1 MLGLMPVPEKEGRL
15 TGSRGSEGPAALRR
29 RLVTARLITLLKV
42 LGGSASLA
50 FWRETRLSGSDWY
63 LIAQIGEYGPLAFT
77 EIANR
82 LRQDK
87 GQASRAVK
95 RLVNAGLLSREHLR
109 APIALTAAGKA
120 AYGRIRRLAKTRNTT
135 LLREL
140 DAGERELLP
149 RLIAKLLGNART
161 LLANAQA
168 LERGGTEPSRGAD
181 TEDALSRKS
190 GNGLPTRDGI
200 IAPQLITL
208 QTLLHRSATA
218 TFKREIG
225 LSDFDWRVMSQVGE
239 HTPLTLIQLVPM
251 LSRDKSQ
258 VGRAVVSLEGQG
270 LITRTRI
277 GNGRHILISTTERG
291 RVVYDQLLQLALQ
304 RNAALLSGLNTQE
317 QQALNTILD
326 KLTSSAAAML
336 EQEQARPEARRAAR
350 RLPLP

>member
-1 MLGLMPVPEKEGRL
+1 M
-15 TGSRGSEGPAALRR
+15 RR

-42 LGGSASLA
+42 LGGSAAPA

-63 LIAQIGEYGPLAFT
+63 LIAQVGEYGPLAFT
-77 EIANR
+77 EIAIR

-120 AYGRIRRLAKTRNTT
+120 TYARIRRLAKTRNTA

-140 DAGERELLP
+140 DSGERELLP
-149 RLIAKLLGNART
+149 RLLAKLQGNART
-161 LLANAQA
+161 MLANAQA
-168 LERGGTEPSRGAD
+168 LERG
-181 TEDALSRKS
+181 DAEQAPARKS
-190 GNGLPTRDGI
+190 GNGLPTRDGL
-200 IAPQLITL
+200 IAPELVSL
-208 QTLLHRSATA
+208 QTLVHRSATA

-258 VGRAVVSLEGQG
+258 VGRAVVSLEEQG

-291 RVVYDQLLQLALQ
+291 RVVYGQLVQIAFQ
-304 RNAALLSGLNTQE
+304 RHTALLSGLNTQE
-317 QQALNTILD
+317 QQALNAILD

-336 EQEQARPEARRAAR
+336 EQEQARPEARRRAR

>member
-1 MLGLMPVPEKEGRL
+1 M
-15 TGSRGSEGPAALRR
+15 RR

-42 LGGSASLA
+42 LGGSAALA
-50 FWRETRLSGSDWY
+50 FRRESGLTGSDWY
-63 LIAQIGEYGPLAFT
+63 LIAQIGEHGPLAFT
-77 EIANR
+77 EIAIR

-95 RLVNAGLLSREHLR
+95 RLVKAGLLLREHLR
-109 APIALTAAGKA
+109 APIALTAAGKT
-120 AYGRIRRLAKTRNTT
+120 AYVRIHKLAKSRNTA

-149 RLIAKLLGNART
+149 RLLTRLQANGRA
-161 LLANAQA
+161 LLAQAQA
-168 LERGGTEPSRGAD
+168 LERGGDAAAGGDVPSRKG
-181 TEDALSRKS
+181 
-190 GNGLPTRDGI
+190 GNGAPARDGLV
-200 IAPQLITL
+200 ARELLTL
-208 QTLLHRSATA
+208 QNLLHRSATL
-218 TFKREIG
+218 TFKREVG
-225 LSDFDWRVMSQVGE
+225 LSDFDWRVMSQIGE

-258 VGRAVVSLEGQG
+258 VGRAVVSLEEQG

-291 RVVYDQLLQLALQ
+291 RVVYDQLAQLALQ
-304 RNAALLSGLNTQE
+304 RNASLLSGLNAQE
-317 QQALNTILD
+317 QQALTSILD

-336 EQEQARPEARRAAR
+336 EQEQARPEARRNAR